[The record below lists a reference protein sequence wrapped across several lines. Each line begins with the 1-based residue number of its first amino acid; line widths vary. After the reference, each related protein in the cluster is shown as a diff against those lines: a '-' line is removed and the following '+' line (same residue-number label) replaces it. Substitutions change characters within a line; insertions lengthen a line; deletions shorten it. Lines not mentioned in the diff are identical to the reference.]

1 MTKLNIA
8 FAPDDGYMNMTIVS
22 MFSALQNNIDSEVE
36 FIILYSK
43 LSDASWEKLKN
54 IENKFNCSIRY
65 IKMNEEVFKDLPM

>member
-43 LSDASWEKLKN
+43 LSDTSWEKLKN
-54 IENKFNCSIRY
+54 FEKL
-65 IKMNEEVFKDLPM
+65 FKNVLTNMRNGIIVLSK